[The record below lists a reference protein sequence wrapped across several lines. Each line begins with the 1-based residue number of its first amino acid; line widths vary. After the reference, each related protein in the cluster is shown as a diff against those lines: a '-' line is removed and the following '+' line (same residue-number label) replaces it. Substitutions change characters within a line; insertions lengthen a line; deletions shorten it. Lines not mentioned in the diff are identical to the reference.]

1 MVYSY
6 TKSKYVLDIYIT
18 LTLKVHAPFLYN
30 FFEKKF
36 FSALVITVSIVDL
49 GVSHPQE
56 VVYFAFWLL
65 IR

>member
-1 MVYSY
+1 MHLFY
-6 TKSKYVLDIYIT
+6 TILSK
-18 LTLKVHAPFLYN
+18 
-30 FFEKKF
+30 KKF